1 MTSQFQ
7 QLISQ
12 AEGLDFRKEIVNET
26 KYVEKKS
33 VIRQRELIPDFFI
46 EFLKLGFFIKTNP
59 LDIGSNSKKK
69 WRKPMAKYLRN
80 PKGYNG
86 YS

>member
-26 KYVEKKS
+26 KYVETES
-33 VIRQRELIPDFFI
+33 VIRQKELIPDFFI
-46 EFLKLGFFIKTNP
+46 EFLKLGFFYENKSI
-59 LDIGSNSKKK
+59 
-69 WRKPMAKYLRN
+69 RY
-80 PKGYNG
+80 
-86 YS
+86 